1 MNEKRLTVYFR
12 GRVQGVGFR
21 YTTERIS
28 RQFPVTGFVRN
39 LQDGRVE
46 IVAEGV
52 EASLGEFLNAIQ
64 TSFLATHIEDL
75 ETRWTEPKKIF
86 KRFEIKH

>member
-21 YTTERIS
+21 YTTERLS
-28 RQFPVTGFVRN
+28 RQFPITGFVRN

-46 IVAEGV
+46 IVAEGL
-52 EASLGEFLNAIQ
+52 ESSLGQFLNAIQ

-75 ETRWTEPKKIF
+75 ETVWTEPEKIF
-86 KRFEIKH
+86 KRFEIRH